1 MLAKRLPEDR
11 ALLFRMLDETTQ
23 LLAKATEAQHK
34 LAEFRKLHESQEAK
48 EALVIARRSIE
59 LLQGGQPPRLA
70 PQRLKVLYPVLDRLA
85 VLNQKI
91 TQLTD
96 SLGPSLLLTSDYLNM
111 PREPA
116 AFGAWLREKSTNNDV
131 FFVIT
136 QPLRDL
142 HSAILDK
149 LENDPRQANTP
160 GSQPNG
166 STGLDLTPPA
176 RAVAAAYDLQRE
188 GKPISLKAACKRAG
202 VDRANLRER
211 YPEAAEMIRRM
222 GSLNRAPR
230 RGMVDRRTG
239 NLDAVEDLED

>member
-1 MLAKRLPEDR
+1 
-11 ALLFRMLDETTQ
+11 
-23 LLAKATEAQHK
+23 
-34 LAEFRKLHESQEAK
+34 
-48 EALVIARRSIE
+48 
-59 LLQGGQPPRLA
+59 
-70 PQRLKVLYPVLDRLA
+70 
-85 VLNQKI
+85 
-91 TQLTD
+91 
-96 SLGPSLLLTSDYLNM
+96 M

-202 VDRANLRER
+202 VDRANLRKL
-211 YPEAAEMIRRM
+211 YPEAARIIA
-222 GSLNRAPR
+222 GLAAPDGKPPRAIH
-230 RGMVDRRTG
+230 DRRTG
-239 NLDAVEDLED
+239 NIDAVED